1 MKSPDDLPGNATVE
15 GEGRLMQELFGSFDT
30 KIEWSEI
37 KRRCGRFPN
46 SVEVNMNTLKE
57 ISRSIW
63 GINSGD
69 PVRPV
74 QGIIFVDQ
82 GPKRYRPIVNRVK
95 PLTKDRISCEIL
107 LIEEVG
113 GQLQNVD
120 RPLAALITG
129 TRMGIRIRWEVIRP
143 FAANVRRLARL
154 NARKLRFDHR
164 HASTTFFLKPSFAA
178 ISPQKTW

>member
-1 MKSPDDLPGNATVE
+1 
-15 GEGRLMQELFGSFDT
+15 
-30 KIEWSEI
+30 
-37 KRRCGRFPN
+37 
-46 SVEVNMNTLKE
+46 MNTLKE

-82 GPKRYRPIVNRVK
+82 GPKRYRLIVNRVK

-113 GQLQNVD
+113 G
-120 RPLAALITG
+120 RPECGQAPAALITG
-129 TRMGIRIRWEVIRP
+129 TRMGIRIRSGGYSPVCGKRPAAGAAQCQEITIRSTDMLNNIFLEAEFRGNFSP
-143 FAANVRRLARL
+143 EDVVNAFDARS
-154 NARKLRFDHR
+154 RT
-164 HASTTFFLKPSFAA
+164 SY
-178 ISPQKTW
+178 